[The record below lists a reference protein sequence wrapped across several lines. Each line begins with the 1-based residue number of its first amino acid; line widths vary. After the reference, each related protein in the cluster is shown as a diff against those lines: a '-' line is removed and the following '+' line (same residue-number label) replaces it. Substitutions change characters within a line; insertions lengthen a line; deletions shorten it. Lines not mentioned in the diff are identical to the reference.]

1 MLVKSSLADPTR
13 TCSGREA
20 PFVWAADERRYK
32 SVQALAPDAILL
44 DGITA

>member
-1 MLVKSSLADPTR
+1 MLVKSLLALPTR

-20 PFVWAADERRYK
+20 WAADERCYK
-32 SVQALAPDAILL
+32 SVQALAPDTILL